1 MSLPFTTTCSTE
13 REFQPANVRE
23 FGATSGIRSFGGRT
37 LLTLFDA
44 FGSTLEARGLI
55 VERWNGST
63 KSATR
68 YDTSIRWS
76 SARRDP

>member
-23 FGATSGIRSFGGRT
+23 LGATSGIRSFGGRT
-37 LLTLFDA
+37 LLNLFDA

-55 VERWNGST
+55 VE
-63 KSATR
+63 
-68 YDTSIRWS
+68 
-76 SARRDP
+76 